1 MKQNT
6 RKGLALL
13 LAGALV
19 VTSLGYT
26 TSNVLKAAN
35 PDNAQQ
41 TQEISNI
48 DADTPETA
56 VSENPEVRQEEI
68 DLDSIKKDN
77 NMYNK
82 PGQDKHNVADLDKDE
97 DGPVVDSGVAQWTA
111 KDDTAYTVKYFG
123 YDGNGGWTV
132 IKTESLEGTTD
143 ETAEAEIKEFEG
155 YTYYEAYADNKL
167 SGKIAGNGSL
177 VLEVYYSVNATVNIT
192 GNCDTLKYDGTTQ
205 NVTGYE
211 LAATTEVKDV
221 TYDVSKA
228 AEITGDLNNASL
240 VAETA
245 AISKIASG
253 KDVGTYEMGLAADQ
267 FRNTDPGFNVCFN
280 LVSDGQLEIIPRHV
294 VLTSA
299 DATKQYDGKPLIKD
313 EITISGDGFVE
324 GEGFGYYFTGYQ
336 TKVGESLNVFKCM
349 ITEEYQNTKK
359 ENYDVE
365 LVYGTLT
372 VTAASGPATEE
383 DNVVPPRRVINVIA
397 DGDGYILTE
406 IAGGEVPLGKLFDAN
421 CCILHLL
428 LMLGAF
434 GVLCGYTRSMKKRQ
448 ERIFELEDAL
458 ARAGML

>member
-143 ETAEAEIKEFEG
+143 ETAEAEIKEFE
-155 YTYYEAYADNKL
+155 
-167 SGKIAGNGSL
+167 
-177 VLEVYYSVNATVNIT
+177 
-192 GNCDTLKYDGTTQ
+192 
-205 NVTGYE
+205 
-211 LAATTEVKDV
+211 
-221 TYDVSKA
+221 
-228 AEITGDLNNASL
+228 
-240 VAETA
+240 
-245 AISKIASG
+245 
-253 KDVGTYEMGLAADQ
+253 
-267 FRNTDPGFNVCFN
+267 
-280 LVSDGQLEIIPRHV
+280 
-294 VLTSA
+294 
-299 DATKQYDGKPLIKD
+299 
-313 EITISGDGFVE
+313 
-324 GEGFGYYFTGYQ
+324 
-336 TKVGESLNVFKCM
+336 
-349 ITEEYQNTKK
+349 
-359 ENYDVE
+359 
-365 LVYGTLT
+365 
-372 VTAASGPATEE
+372 
-383 DNVVPPRRVINVIA
+383 
-397 DGDGYILTE
+397 
-406 IAGGEVPLGKLFDAN
+406 
-421 CCILHLL
+421 
-428 LMLGAF
+428 
-434 GVLCGYTRSMKKRQ
+434 
-448 ERIFELEDAL
+448 
-458 ARAGML
+458 